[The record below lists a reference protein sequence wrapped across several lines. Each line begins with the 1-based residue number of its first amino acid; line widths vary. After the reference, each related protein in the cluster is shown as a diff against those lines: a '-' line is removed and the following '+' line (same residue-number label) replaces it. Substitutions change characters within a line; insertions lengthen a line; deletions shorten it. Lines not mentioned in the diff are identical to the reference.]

1 MAVQLMTVSAYAA
14 GWDHDM
20 YFSHEKRAIVF
31 DFSEVRLQLPE
42 EWEGKIAIEQTE
54 KEIRFYHDASRATWL
69 KSGKTDESEN
79 GLLFALGVAA
89 DYQLP
94 EADSENWYGT
104 VGSGT
109 EGLYYLKRPI
119 AMRVHGRRFYLGFV
133 ERNKLSDA
141 VGYGRADRRNRY
153 REDTIR

>member
-1 MAVQLMTVSAYAA
+1 
-14 GWDHDM
+14 M

-54 KEIRFYHDASRATWL
+54 KEIRFYHDASRAAWL

-94 EADSENWYGT
+94 ETDSENWYGT
-104 VGSGT
+104 VRKWDGRFILSEKT
-109 EGLYYLKRPI
+109 NSN
-119 AMRVHGRRFYLGFV
+119 ARVHGRRFYLGFV
-133 ERNKLSDA
+133 E
-141 VGYGRADRRNRY
+141 
-153 REDTIR
+153 